1 MGIADSSKAAQST
14 NNYAERCL
22 RPVAL
27 GRKNFLFVG
36 SERAG
41 HAAAIYYSL
50 VESCKVNTV
59 NPLTYLTYVLE
70 RVRDKTVT
78 IQTPDEFTTSNIAT
92 SASPRSLTSFLFLGA
107 CSGQRSHLSSVP
119 PAAEPL

>member
-1 MGIADSSKAAQST
+1 MHAVLPKSALGNAVIYTLNNWDALCRYTDAGYLEPD

-27 GRKNFLFVG
+27 NRKNFLFVG

-41 HAAAIYYSL
+41 HAAALYYSL
-50 VESCKVNTV
+50 VESCKVNKV
-59 NPLTYLTYVLE
+59 SPLTYLTHVLE

-78 IQTPDEFTTSNIAT
+78 IQTPDEFTASNIAHV
-92 SASPRSLTSFLFLGA
+92 G
-107 CSGQRSHLSSVP
+107 
-119 PAAEPL
+119 